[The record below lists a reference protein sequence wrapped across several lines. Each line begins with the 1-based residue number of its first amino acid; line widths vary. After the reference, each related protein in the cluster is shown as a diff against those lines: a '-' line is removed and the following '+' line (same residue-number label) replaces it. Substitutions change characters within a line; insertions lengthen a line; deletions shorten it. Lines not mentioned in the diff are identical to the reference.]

1 MFKRFILRYGFD
13 AFIGIVSL
21 IAVVILSVVGIENLA
36 VILRKIAVF
45 GIWSTVMYI
54 SRITKVGI
62 VNWDEKP
69 EWKIYYIYTYL
80 VGSALVFSIS

>member
-1 MFKRFILRYGFD
+1 MIKRFILRYGFD
-13 AFIGIVSL
+13 AFIGIASL

-36 VILRKIAVF
+36 VILRKVAVF

-62 VNWDEKP
+62 VNWNEKP
-69 EWKIYYIYTYL
+69 EWKVYYIYTYL
-80 VGSALVFSIS
+80 IGSALVFAIS

>member
-1 MFKRFILRYGFD
+1 MIKRFILRYGFD
-13 AFIGIVSL
+13 AFIGIASL